1 MIHLI
6 PVIRI
11 YLPTVLLEFF
21 KMLRYC
27 NLESITFG
35 QWQFNRAIDNDGFT
49 KNNTPVSY
57 NFEKMD
63 YGTKAFFTLTADIW
77 LF

>member
-21 KMLRYC
+21 KIFKYC
-27 NLESITFG
+27 NLEGIAFG
-35 QWQFNRAIDNDGFT
+35 QWQFNRAVDNEGFT
-49 KNNTPVSY
+49 KNHTPVSY
-57 NFEKMD
+57 NFERMD
-63 YGTKAFFTLTADIW
+63 YDTKAFFTLTADIW
-77 LF
+77 VF